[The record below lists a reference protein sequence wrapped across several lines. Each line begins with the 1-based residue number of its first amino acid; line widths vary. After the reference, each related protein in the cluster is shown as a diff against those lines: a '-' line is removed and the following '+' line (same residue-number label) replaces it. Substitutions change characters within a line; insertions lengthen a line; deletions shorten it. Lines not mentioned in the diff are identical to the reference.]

1 MAKDRKPFDNEEEPI
16 DDEEEP
22 RNVCKSCVYFDA
34 ELDDATEET
43 IAPCLHPDL
52 EEFELMVSGDSSCN
66 LFEPREEE
74 EESDENEE
82 DEEEEEEE

>member
-34 ELDDATEET
+34 ELDDATE
-43 IAPCLHPDL
+43 
-52 EEFELMVSGDSSCN
+52 
-66 LFEPREEE
+66 
-74 EESDENEE
+74 
-82 DEEEEEEE
+82 